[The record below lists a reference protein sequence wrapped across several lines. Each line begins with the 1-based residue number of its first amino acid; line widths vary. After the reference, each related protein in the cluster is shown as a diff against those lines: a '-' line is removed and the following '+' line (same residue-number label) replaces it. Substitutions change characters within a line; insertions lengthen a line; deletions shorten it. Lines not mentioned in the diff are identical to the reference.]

1 MGNHVEWTA
10 DANAGPG
17 IRKKNNERRGKRRK
31 KEKKKRKIIRKK
43 RKKEKLG
50 EGKHVSPIGRS
61 L

>member
-31 KEKKKRKIIRKK
+31 KEKKK
-43 RKKEKLG
+43 EK
-50 EGKHVSPIGRS
+50 
-61 L
+61 